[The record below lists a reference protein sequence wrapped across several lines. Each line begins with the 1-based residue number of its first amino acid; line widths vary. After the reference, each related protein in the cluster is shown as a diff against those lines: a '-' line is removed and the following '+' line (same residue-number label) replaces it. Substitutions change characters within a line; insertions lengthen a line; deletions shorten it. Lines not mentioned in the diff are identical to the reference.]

1 MKHTIGMAM
10 AAMAIG
16 LWSSPGSAAPIAY
29 DEATSGD
36 IIDDVT
42 EFALD
47 FGINT
52 VTGTVNGASLQGAT
66 DPDFDNFHATL
77 PANAILESIAVS
89 VSDAVGGNGDFANLF
104 QAASQEPRFSNI
116 IVDLVIGT
124 AGDFFV
130 PLDLPLD
137 QLRFVGLN
145 SFPTGMINDYT
156 ITLDVVPVPEPAAL
170 PLLFSAIAAIGFVR
184 RRQDTLRAGST
195 GSRGRSGVSHPAG
208 HGSRRRATDVSG
220 ASRG

>member
-1 MKHTIGMAM
+1 MKHKIGLAM

-16 LWSSPGSAAPIAY
+16 LWSPPGSAAPVAY
-29 DEATSGD
+29 DEAVSGD

-42 EFALD
+42 EFALE

-52 VTGTVNGASLQGAT
+52 ITGTVNGASAQGAV
-66 DPDFDNFHATL
+66 DFDNFHATL
-77 PANAILESIAVS
+77 PANAMLESIAVS

-124 AGDFFV
+124 EGDFFV
-130 PLDLPLD
+130 PLNLPLD

-145 SFPTGMINDYT
+145 SFPTGMVNDYT

-170 PLLFSAIAAIGFVR
+170 LLLFPAVAAIGFVR
-184 RRQDTLRAGST
+184 RRQDTLRRT
-195 GSRGRSGVSHPAG
+195 
-208 HGSRRRATDVSG
+208 RRL
-220 ASRG
+220 